1 MPLAIFDNCFGG
13 ILLHLYSLDEHMAFV
28 VRVVVEKHASIKHYR
43 VVLLCDLVS
52 LREIWVVVVLAVKL
66 NVVRDAARQSQ
77 TAADCFVEAIFVQYR
92 KHSWKTQVDVVG
104 VGVWL
109 FKICAKG
116 S

>member
-28 VRVVVEKHASIKHYR
+28 VRVVVEKHSSIKHYR

-92 KHSWKTQVDVVG
+92 KHSWKTQVDKVG

-109 FKICAKG
+109 FEICAKG